1 MNLIFLYGPPAS
13 GKLTIAKE
21 LSELTG
27 YSLFHNHQTRD
38 MVYGMYPTSL
48 HDNYGLVHILRLDIF
63 RYAAQH
69 DTNLIFTFVYDSP
82 DDLSFVEK
90 VVETVESEG
99 GKVCFVETTA
109 AKDVLLNRVGNDSRK
124 EHRKLTDKSILEEQ
138 IDEGRFASL
147 PYEGICKIDTGAS
160 DPAKSA
166 SIIAEHFELLSK

>member
-1 MNLIFLYGPPAS
+1 MNLIFMYGPPAS

-21 LSELTG
+21 LAELTG

-38 MVYGMYPTSL
+38 MVHGMYPTSL
-48 HDNYGLVHILRLDIF
+48 KENYGLVHILRLDIF

-82 DDLSFVEK
+82 DDITFVQQ
-90 VVETVESEG
+90 VIDTVEAEG
-99 GKVCFVETTA
+99 GKVRFVETTA
-109 AKDVLLNRVGNDSRK
+109 SKDVLLDRVDNDSRK

-138 IDEGRFASL
+138 IDEGRFESL
-147 PYEGICKIDTGAS
+147 PYDNICKIDTGAS

-166 SIIAEHFELLSK
+166 AMIADFFTFAK